1 MDDTKEIMIESKNGF
16 VVVDEMQIVSIKTK
30 ERKTTVLLSSGRRI
44 ECIRSLKEWKEI
56 LNKEHP
62 ETRGKKLFEREG
74 SLYTYEDFL
83 RLSVKET
90 PSPYEDEEYWKSLD
104 LFR

>member
-1 MDDTKEIMIESKNGF
+1 MY
-16 VVVDEMQIVSIKTK
+16 
-30 ERKTTVLLSSGRRI
+30 
-44 ECIRSLKEWKEI
+44 
-56 LNKEHP
+56 KEHP

-90 PSPYEDEEYWKSLD
+90 PSPYENEDYWKTLD